1 MKPKVYITRII
12 PEEALNV
19 IAEHCEYEVW
29 PRETQA
35 VPRPVLEEK
44 IRAADGLYSM
54 LTDRIDKPLLDMAP
68 CLKAVS
74 NMAVGFD
81 NIDVDECTARG
92 ILVCNTPGVLTETT
106 ADLAWALL
114 MAAARRITES
124 ERFLRENKWTTWSPM
139 LLTGIDV
146 YGATLG
152 IVGFGRIGQAVARRA
167 KGFGMRVLY
176 YNRTAKPDLE
186 ASMGVQRATLD
197 ELLKASDFVSVHVP
211 LTDETRG
218 MIGPRELALMKPT
231 AVLVNAARGQVV
243 DEQALCRALK
253 EKQIF
258 AAGLDVFQE
267 EPLPPDSPLRELDNV
282 VLLPHIGSASVA
294 TRTKMAI
301 MAARHLIQALRGERP
316 EHIVN
321 PEVLA

>member
-1 MKPKVYITRII
+1 
-12 PEEALNV
+12 
-19 IAEHCEYEVW
+19 
-29 PRETQA
+29 
-35 VPRPVLEEK
+35 
-44 IRAADGLYSM
+44 
-54 LTDRIDKPLLDMAP
+54 
-68 CLKAVS
+68 
-74 NMAVGFD
+74 
-81 NIDVDECTARG
+81 
-92 ILVCNTPGVLTETT
+92 
-106 ADLAWALL
+106 
-114 MAAARRITES
+114 
-124 ERFLRENKWTTWSPM
+124 
-139 LLTGIDV
+139 
-146 YGATLG
+146 
-152 IVGFGRIGQAVARRA
+152 
-167 KGFGMRVLY
+167 
-176 YNRTAKPDLE
+176 
-186 ASMGVQRATLD
+186 MGVQRATLD

-294 TRTKMAI
+294 THTKMAI

>member
-1 MKPKVYITRII
+1 MKPKVFVTRVI
-12 PEEALNV
+12 PEEALNI
-19 IAEHCEYEVW
+19 IAGCCDHEVW
-29 PRETQA
+29 ESETQA
-35 VPRPVLEEK
+35 VPRSVLEAKAEDV
-44 IRAADGLYSM
+44 DGLYTL
-54 LTDRIDKPLLDMAP
+54 LTEKVDKPLLDIAP
-68 CLKAVS
+68 RLKVVS

-81 NIDVDECTARG
+81 NIDVDECTKRG

-114 MAAARRITES
+114 MAAARRVTEA

-139 LLTGIDV
+139 LLTGMDV

-167 KGFGMRVLY
+167 KGFGMKVLY
-176 YNRTAKPDLE
+176 YSNTAKPDLE
-186 ASMGVQRATLD
+186 ASMGVERATLED
-197 ELLKASDFVSVHVP
+197 LLRTSDFVSIHVP
-211 LTDETRG
+211 LTEETRG
-218 MIGPRELALMKPT
+218 MIGWRELSMMKQT
-231 AVLVNAARGQVV
+231 AVLVNTARGQVV

-253 EKQIF
+253 EKRIF
-258 AAGLDVFQE
+258 AAGLDVFDR
-267 EPLPPDSPLRELDNV
+267 EPLPAGSPLRELDNV

-294 TRTKMAI
+294 TRTKMAV
-301 MAARHLIQALRGERP
+301 MAARNLTQALSGERP